1 MTEDQIDTFYELEIA
16 DRMTDKLRS
25 IAQQVIAANQAA
37 EPGTLVYNVYIS
49 EDEKLLTFWETHAN
63 NDAMQFHSERFARG
77 SFVGQI
83 LDRTQ
88 SARLCLYGAVSDA
101 MKVWAKDHGFEVEYA
116 TRIAGFTR

>member
-1 MTEDQIDTFYELEIA
+1 
-16 DRMTDKLRS
+16 MTDKLRS
-25 IAQQVIAANQAA
+25 IPQQVIAANQAEA
-37 EPGTLVYNVYIS
+37 PGTPVYNVYIS
-49 EDEKLLTFWETHAN
+49 ENQKLLTFWETHAN

>member
-16 DRMTDKLRS
+16 GRMTDKLRS
-25 IAQQVIAANQAA
+25 IAQQVIAANQAEA
-37 EPGTLVYNVYIS
+37 PGTPVYNVYIS
-49 EDEKLLTFWETHAN
+49 ENQKLLTFWETHAN

-83 LDRTQ
+83 LDRTL
-88 SARLCLYGAVSDA
+88 SARLRLYGPVSDEK
-101 MKVWAKDHGFEVEYA
+101 KVWAKEHSFEVEYA